1 MEGLKDLLAPKTLHW
16 FSYVANV
23 CWILLGII
31 LSAIFLDIEISEPR
45 FDFRCGSNGDKELI
59 RGKCYEQYDKQYN
72 KFPVYGF
79 VIINF
84 LVTASVCGIYSQ
96 AVKSKVEE
104 LENNRPRNEDDDVE
118 GQTPRKKLFKAYCL
132 QLLVRFALGIS
143 FVLLQTKLLYPPSFP
158 SNFKCNLT
166 SDEKFSDITAS
177 GSRNGTQ
184 TQTSYECHNQRA
196 AKKTFWADAVIV
208 VTGTFAFL
216 VFIESLFMLL
226 WCARKV
232 SSFKAFTED
241 QEFHNYYLSSNTSN
255 SDSTPSKGIELGPLS
270 NNDDDHTN
278 PSSTVQPCNESPP
291 EPHID
296 NRTELPPSNASATA
310 SSNASHDSSI
320 NPTPTDEQTSV
331 STFIENMKEYV
342 KRKTERS
349 DDKGPF
355 DPNPGE
361 GSQRDQT
368 LDQIYTNLVI
378 HKGRVNMHHLIAGD
392 RKKRLE
398 EYPKPTKNSRPTQP
412 GDVFDAKK
420 QKILVVGRP
429 GIGKTMFSTKILRNW
444 ASHNLFIEAKKS
456 LVDFK
461 VAFLIK
467 LRRFNSAKQDGTL
480 SLREL
485 LDQSEYSAEDLT
497 EEVWNYIL
505 QNPNKVLIIFDG
517 FDEYSGK
524 TKIDNE
530 SHPYRDNEQ
539 QSMPIHFLFKKIAS
553 GDILGGAT
561 VLTTTRPNAVP
572 FMRSLHFDKTVEI
585 LGFTTEQ
592 VDDYV
597 QKFTKGDDQKAD
609 TIKQHINSNLNLLSF
624 CYIPV
629 NCYIICSCFLQLLGN
644 ATGFTILPTRLTE
657 IYSIAIKMFY
667 FCYDDNQYRHNK
679 ANGQPF
685 FLKPFKELSSHVQNV
700 FARLGKIA
708 FDGIKEGKLVF
719 ESHEVK
725 DLESNGLFHRLPD
738 TRDRPLAEP
747 RPQYCF
753 LHLTIQEFLAAKYLV
768 DTYSSEDLQKFVS
781 DHIQDGAWKVV
792 MQFVAGLL
800 AEKEGQS
807 TDIFSDLLP
816 SKTVTK
822 KVKIKMNE
830 DSEERT
836 ETLTCWPAP
845 ADGLLVVTLF
855 NCMYENKASDREVQK
870 KLAKI
875 GCNALHFSDCNLSP
889 LDCLALVHALKS
901 VEGILDFDLNYNNLQ
916 SLGCI
921 EIAKLLPG
929 NQHNQGF
936 CELKTLDLGS
946 NYITDEAVKH
956 LSATLKHTNFKL
968 NSLYLGSNNI
978 TDEAVKHLSTALTHT
993 NCKLNSLYLN
1003 YNNITDEGVK
1013 HLATALTHTNC
1024 KLNSL
1029 NLRGNKITDEAVK
1042 HLATALTHTNCT
1054 LNSLNLERNNI
1065 TDKGKNLLNSM
1076 KINCGVDI

>member
-23 CWILLGII
+23 FWILLGII
-31 LSAIFLDIEISEPR
+31 LSAIFLDIENSEPR

-59 RGKCYEQYDKQYN
+59 RGKCYEQYEKQYN
-72 KFPVYGF
+72 KFGIPVYGF

-96 AVKSKVEE
+96 AVKKRVDE
-104 LENNRPRNEDDDVE
+104 LDGRTQQRNGNVT
-118 GQTPRKKLFKAYCL
+118 GKRLFKAYCL

-177 GSRNGTQ
+177 GSRNETQ

-216 VFIESLFMLL
+216 VFIECLYMLL
-226 WCARKV
+226 WRAREE
-232 SSFKAFTED
+232 SFNAFTED
-241 QEFHNYYLSSNTSN
+241 QNFHKYYLSSNTP
-255 SDSTPSKGIELGPLS
+255 STENERLLKND
-270 NNDDDHTN
+270 NNHAN
-278 PSSTVQPCNESPP
+278 PSYTVQPCNESPP
-291 EPHID
+291 EPPHID
-296 NRTELPPSNASATA
+296 NRTGLPPSNASATA

-320 NPTPTDEQTSV
+320 NPTLTDEQKSI
-331 STFIENMKEYV
+331 STFIENMKEHI

-349 DDKGPF
+349 DDKDPF

-378 HKGRVNMHHLIAGD
+378 HEGRVNMHDLIAGD
-392 RKKRLE
+392 REKRLE
-398 EYPKPTKNSRPTQP
+398 EYPTPTKNSQPTQP
-412 GDVFDAKK
+412 GDIFDAQK

-444 ASHNLFIEAKKS
+444 ASDNLFSDAHKS
-456 LVDFK
+456 PVDFK

-467 LRRFNSAKQDGTL
+467 LRRFNSKQDEKL

-485 LDQSEYSAEDLT
+485 LSNSEYSKEDLT

-539 QSMPIHFLFKKIAS
+539 ESMPIHFLFKKITS
-553 GDILGGAT
+553 GDILRGAT
-561 VLTTTRPNAVP
+561 VLTTTRSNAVSCIS
-572 FMRSLHFDKTVEI
+572 RLHFDKIVEI

-597 QKFTKGDDQKAD
+597 QKFTNGDDQKAN
-609 TIKQHINSNLNLLSF
+609 TIKQHINSNRNLLSF

-629 NCYIICSCFLQLLGN
+629 NCYIICSCLLQLLGN
-644 ATGFTILPTRLTE
+644 TTGFTSLPTRLTE

-667 FCYDDNQYRHNK
+667 FCYDDNQYRHDK
-679 ANGQPF
+679 AKGQLF

-708 FDGIKEGKLVF
+708 FDGIRNGKLVF
-719 ESHEVK
+719 ESHEVNN
-725 DLESNGLFHRLPD
+725 LESNGLFHRLPD

-816 SKTVTK
+816 SETFTK
-822 KVKIKMNE
+822 EVKIKMNE

-836 ETLTCWPAP
+836 ETRTCWPANE
-845 ADGLLVVTLF
+845 DGDLVVTLF
-855 NCMYENKASDREVQK
+855 NCMYENNASDREVQK

-875 GCNALHFSDCNLSP
+875 GCNALHFSWCNLSP

-901 VEGILDFDLNYNNLQ
+901 IEGILYFDLSFNNLQ

-936 CELKTLDLGS
+936 CELKR
-946 NYITDEAVKH
+946 
-956 LSATLKHTNFKL
+956 L
-968 NSLYLGSNNI
+968 N
-978 TDEAVKHLSTALTHT
+978 LT
-993 NCKLNSLYLN
+993 S
-1003 YNNITDEGVK
+1003 NNITDEGVK

-1024 KLNSL
+1024 KLNRL
-1029 NLRGNKITDEAVK
+1029 NLGRNNITGEDVK
-1042 HLATALTHTNCT
+1042 HLSTALTHTNCK
-1054 LNSLNLERNNI
+1054 LNSLNLSRNNI
-1065 TDKGKNLLNSM
+1065 TDEGVKHLSTALTHTNCKLNSLDLGRNSITDKGVKHLSTALTHTNCELNSLNLDHNNITDKVKNLVNSLN
-1076 KINCGVDI
+1076 INCKVSFLSLPAM